1 MQPLALS
8 CVEPA
13 FRFVCDFY
21 KEQHHRHFGQH
32 ANRCGKCGRR
42 GCSEQGNGYCNRQ
55 FKEVGCADHSGRC
68 CNAVR
73 QLEQP
78 TGTISMVFKERLKEK
93 RTEANLTQVE
103 LAEKAGVTARTI
115 QNYELGSRKPSNMV
129 TIQKIADALN
139 TTTEYLLGSSGTYV
153 VEAHEKDG
161 AKAAKDIEELVSEVT
176 GMFTGGELS
185 EDAIEGA
192 YKALT
197 DAYWIAKENNKKYAP
212 KTRRKK
218 SDQ

>member
-1 MQPLALS
+1 
-8 CVEPA
+8 
-13 FRFVCDFY
+13 
-21 KEQHHRHFGQH
+21 
-32 ANRCGKCGRR
+32 
-42 GCSEQGNGYCNRQ
+42 
-55 FKEVGCADHSGRC
+55 
-68 CNAVR
+68 
-73 QLEQP
+73 
-78 TGTISMVFKERLKEK
+78 MVFKERLKEK

-153 VEAHEKDG
+153 VEAHEKGG

-176 GMFTGGELS
+176 GELS

>member
-1 MQPLALS
+1 MKKCS
-8 CVEPA
+8 CLLLKRKRYSYGLQRKVE
-13 FRFVCDFY
+13 R
-21 KEQHHRHFGQH
+21 
-32 ANRCGKCGRR
+32 
-42 GCSEQGNGYCNRQ
+42 
-55 FKEVGCADHSGRC
+55 
-68 CNAVR
+68 
-73 QLEQP
+73 
-78 TGTISMVFKERLKEK
+78 K

-153 VEAHEKDG
+153 VEAHEKGG

-176 GMFTGGELS
+176 GMFAGGELS

-197 DAYWIAKENNKKYAP
+197 DAYWIAKENNKNTP
-212 KTRRKK
+212 RKRGVK
-218 SDQ
+218 NPISDIYRTHFSLYCKLEVV

>member
-1 MQPLALS
+1 MRLHDHKILALLLCLPDCLS
-8 CVEPA
+8 RGNAKRLCCIVLRKYDTMPFLHRTA
-13 FRFVCDFY
+13 HCHRLVLQFRV
-21 KEQHHRHFGQH
+21 QHTLD
-32 ANRCGKCGRR
+32 R
-42 GCSEQGNGYCNRQ
+42 GIEII
-55 FKEVGCADHSGRC
+55 H
-68 CNAVR
+68 
-73 QLEQP
+73 
-78 TGTISMVFKERLKEK
+78 II
-93 RTEANLTQVE
+93 
-103 LAEKAGVTARTI
+103 I

-139 TTTEYLLGSSGTYV
+139 TTTEYLRGSSGTYV
-153 VEAHEKDG
+153 VEAHEKGG

-176 GMFTGGELS
+176 GMFAGGELS